1 MSSVNSTHKDRK
13 HKIETERKVDDFET
27 TTGRL
32 IIFNRQNA
40 KERISSQL
48 TVEIKR

>member
-1 MSSVNSTHKDRK
+1 MDTTTPTLNTVQ
-13 HKIETERKVDDFET
+13 T

-32 IIFNRQNA
+32 IIYNTADA

-48 TVEIKR
+48 FLEVTP